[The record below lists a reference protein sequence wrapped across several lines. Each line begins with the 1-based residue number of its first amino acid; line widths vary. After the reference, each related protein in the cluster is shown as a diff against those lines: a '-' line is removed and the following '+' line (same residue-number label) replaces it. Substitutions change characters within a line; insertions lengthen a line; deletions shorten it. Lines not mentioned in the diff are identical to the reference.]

1 MNTQHVANVI
11 RGLSIDGVQK
21 ANSGHPG
28 MPLGT
33 ADFATILFLKFLN
46 YDPADPQW
54 PNRDRYVQSAG
65 HGSMLLYSLLH
76 LAGYGLTLDELKQF
90 RQWGSRTPGHPEVH
104 HTPGVETTTGPLG
117 QGCGAAVGMALAE
130 AMLAARFNKGGR
142 SIVDHYTYVLAGD
155 GDLMEGI
162 SHEAFSMAG
171 HLGLHK
177 LIVFYDSNRITIEGS
192 TDLAYS
198 DDVRKRFEGYNWNV
212 LEIDGHDHAAIEQAL
227 NAARTETKRPTLIIG
242 HTTIGKGSP
251 HKAGTAESHGSPL
264 GPEEVKLTKQALGL
278 PVDKDFWVSD
288 EAQAAFDAR
297 RKEGEA
303 KRAQWLADFAAYEKE
318 FPQEAAAWR
327 AGLAGDIP
335 ADLEK
340 QLPTFSVEKPLA
352 TRAASG
358 TVIQTLAKLI
368 PHFVGGSADLA
379 PSTSTFIK
387 GADSVGPHQYAG
399 KNLHYGIREHAMVA
413 VVAGMTLHGGFTVFG
428 ATFLVFSDYCRPA
441 LRLSALMETPV
452 INVFTHDSIFL
463 GEDGPTHQAVEHLA
477 ALRSIPNMI
486 VLRPADAN
494 ETAYAWV
501 AALRQRKSPTSLV
514 LTRQAVPVLDRTAV
528 APAAGVLRGGYTL
541 WESDPMPEIL
551 LIATGSEVAIA
562 LSAGQRL
569 AKEDGKKVRVVS
581 LPSWEIFE
589 QQSAEYR
596 ESVLPK
602 RCTRRLAVEAGVSF
616 GWERYVGSEGRT
628 VTINRFGAS
637 APDKVLA
644 EKFGF
649 TPQHILDAARALFA

>member
-1 MNTQHVANVI
+1 MNTQHIANVI

-46 YDPADPQW
+46 YDPADPHW

-76 LAGYGLTLDELKQF
+76 LAGYGLTLDELKHF

-117 QGCGAAVGMALAE
+117 QGCGSAVGMALAE
-130 AMLAARFNKGGR
+130 AMLAARFNKAGHT
-142 SIVDHYTYVLAGD
+142 IVDHYTYVLAGD

-171 HLGLHK
+171 HLGLNK

-198 DDVRKRFEGYNWNV
+198 DNVRARFEGYNWNV

-227 NAARTETKRPTLIIG
+227 NAARSEQKRPTIIIG

-297 RKEGEA
+297 RKEGAA
-303 KRAQWLADFAAYEKE
+303 KRAAWLASMSAYEKQ
-318 FPQEAAAWR
+318 FPQDAAEWK
-327 AGLAGDIP
+327 AGLAAELP

-340 QLPTFSVEKPLA
+340 QLPVFPVDKALA

-358 TVIQTLAKLI
+358 AVIQALAKAI

-387 GADSVGPHQYAG
+387 GADSIGPHHYTG

-413 VVAGMTLHGGFTVFG
+413 VVAGMCLHGGFTVFG
-428 ATFLVFSDYCRPA
+428 ATFLVFSDYCRPT
-441 LRLSALMETPV
+441 LRLSALMEVPA

-477 ALRSIPNMI
+477 ALRTIPNMTVI
-486 VLRPADAN
+486 RPADAN
-494 ETAYAWV
+494 ETAYAWL
-501 AALRQRKSPTSLV
+501 AALHQKTGPTSLI

-528 APAAGVLRGGYTL
+528 AAASGVLRGGYTL
-541 WESDPMPEIL
+541 WESAPAPEII
-551 LIATGSEVAIA
+551 LIATGSEVAIT
-562 LSAGQRL
+562 LQAGQRL
-569 AKEDGKKVRVVS
+569 AKENGKRVRVVS
-581 LPSWEIFE
+581 LPSWELFE
-589 QQSAEYR
+589 KQSADYR
-596 ESVLPK
+596 ESVLP
-602 RCTRRLAVEAGVSF
+602 RTCGRRLAVEAGVSF

-628 VTINRFGAS
+628 ITINRFGAS

-649 TPQHILDAARALFA
+649 TANHVWETACAMFE